1 MYHDLC
7 NCLKRP
13 ELYEPTAEKFWNDP
27 YIAAQ
32 ILEAHLNP
40 NHDVASRKLDF
51 IIRSVEWIV
60 SLLAKGACLLDI
72 GCGPGLYTKR
82 FSERGLKVTGI
93 DISEKSIEYARK
105 YDANSKYLIQNY
117 LEMDYFE
124 EFDIVTLIYCDYCE
138 LFPEERRDLLR
149 RVHKALKH
157 GGLFLL
163 DVFTPLKGRGKRDV
177 TSWGLNPKGGF
188 WSANPHICLNAT
200 YYYGETA
207 EGNRI
212 VIIEEDAIRS
222 YNFWE
227 SYFTRQSLLD
237 EAAPVGFSEQGFYSD
252 VTGRPY
258 SENAET
264 LCAIFKKGR
273 YSVSASKPRFAP

>member
-7 NCLKRP
+7 KYLKRP
-13 ELYEPTAEKFWNDP
+13 ELFEPTTEKFWNDP

-40 NHDVASRKLDF
+40 NHDSASRKPAF
-51 IIRSVEWIV
+51 IIRSVEWII
-60 SLLAKGACLLDI
+60 SLLASGASLLDI

-82 FSERGLKVTGI
+82 LAERGLNVTGI
-93 DISEKSIEYARK
+93 DLSEKSIEYASK
-105 YDANSKYLIQNY
+105 HDANSRYFVRNY

-138 LFPEERRDLLR
+138 LFPEERLDLLR
-149 RVHKALKH
+149 RVHKALKP

-163 DVFTPLKGRGKRDV
+163 DVYTPLKGRGKHDV
-177 TSWGLNPKGGF
+177 TSWSLNPKGGF
-188 WSANPHICLNAT
+188 WSAKPHICLNAT

-212 VIIEEDAIRS
+212 VIIEEDNIRL

-227 SYFTRQSLLD
+227 SYFTRRLLLD
-237 EAAPVGFSEQGFYSD
+237 EAAPIGFSEHGFYDD
-252 VTGRPY
+252 VTGQPY
-258 SENAET
+258 SDNAET
-264 LCAIFKKGR
+264 LCAIFKRG
-273 YSVSASKPRFAP
+273 